1 MGEDVATHE
10 VPAGFGEAAVGHA
23 FGHGGDEIVE
33 EGRGFVEGFAF
44 GLKLFEDRHAVDVG
58 DVVVRIRSAQA
69 PVAGEVGDGRDFVAL
84 GARGLV
90 VAGGGDVEPAAE
102 VSGHLVAKR
111 RGHARHGKA
120 GIGRKVVI
128 IDVVQLEFALEQREA
143 GGDIA
148 ALADGDARQFAGV
161 ERRVALADGDAE
173 RLGVIVADG
182 EHVVEAEHA
191 AVVGAVDFVA
201 DELLGRG
208 VERFDVIDFPLLL
221 CAHHAARG
229 LHVKF
234 VLAVANHRE
243 EVILEVGAGSADAP
257 RRRVETAVD
266 ELTGGGDGVGQ
277 IGIVGGDAGDGAEV
291 GGAGRIEAV
300 AQIVAASEAVI
311 REDGAVG
318 DERGLRDRGIDGADP
333 VGIRGVEILGVF
345 GLLLARGVLVLLH
358 IRDELLLHPTEV
370 QVVDGGEADIA
381 HRVAVVGMGAEILGI
396 ELVEIRIG
404 QAAREERA
412 AVAGDIAGA
421 GAPALEVLLIE
432 VPAELEVEIFADVL
446 VDLEGDGSGRV
457 VVGGVG
463 AVGLSAFGNEVGIDN
478 HDTRAG
484 ADHAA
489 LGAVTGAEGGVVEI
503 ADGAERGGVG
513 AGEGID
519 HHALREDGGSAV
531 VLGHHGDERLLR
543 WAVGNG
549 AVDTAEI
556 AADVVDPRI
565 VVAIHR
571 RETDREFVAD
581 QAAVEVDLRAEEV
594 VAAGHDFGAGEV
606 AAEEA
611 SLSDLVV
618 GAADVGFAVEERVGA
633 AQLFDLFGRERVHR
647 GIPDPAVAE
656 GVGVGDATEDDAA
669 LHEGVGVGVGF
680 AGHHPRGHL
689 FHRGE
694 TEVLDE
700 LRVHDRNRVGHVLQ
714 LLRGAHAGGGLHR
727 LVAEVFVFGD
737 GEDGECDRFAFGG
750 GLWGWG
756 GKRRGCRGARCGL
769 ANDERG
775 EERADE
781 ERADGQREAVRRAEL
796 RRGHGR

>member
-10 VPAGFGEAAVGHA
+10 VAAGLGEAAVGHA
-23 FGHGGDEIVE
+23 FGDGRDEIVE
-33 EGRGFVEGFAF
+33 EGRRLVEGFAF
-44 GLKLFEDRHAVDVG
+44 GLKLFEDGHAVDVG
-58 DVVVRIRSAQA
+58 DVVVRVRSAEA
-69 PVAGEVGDGRDFVAL
+69 PVAGQVGNGRDFVAL

-148 ALADGDARQFAGV
+148 ALADRDTGQFASV

-191 AVVGAVDFVA
+191 AVVRAVDFVA
-201 DELLGRG
+201 DELLGGG

-234 VLAVANHRE
+234 VLTVANHRE

-257 RRRVETAVD
+257 RRRVETTVD

-277 IGIVGGDAGDGAEV
+277 IGIVSGDARDGAEV
-291 GGAGRIEAV
+291 GGASGIEAV
-300 AQIVAASEAVI
+300 AQIVAASEAVV

-318 DERGLRDRGIDGADP
+318 DKRGLRDRGIDGADP

-381 HRVAVVGMGAEILGI
+381 HRVAVVGMGAEILGV

-489 LGAVTGAEGGVVEI
+489 LSAVAGAERCVVEV
-503 ADGAERGGVG
+503 ADGAERGGGG

-519 HHALREDGGSAV
+519 HHALREDGGSTV
-531 VLGHHGDERLLR
+531 VFGHHGDERLLR

-656 GVGVGDATEDDAA
+656 SVGVRDATEDDAA

-689 FHRGE
+689 LHRGE

-714 LLRGAHAGGGLHR
+714 LLRGAHAGGGLHG

-737 GEDGECDRFAFGG
+737 SEDGECDGFVHLGG
-750 GLWGWG
+750 
-756 GKRRGCRGARCGL
+756 
-769 ANDERG
+769 
-775 EERADE
+775 
-781 ERADGQREAVRRAEL
+781 VRR
-796 RRGHGR
+796 